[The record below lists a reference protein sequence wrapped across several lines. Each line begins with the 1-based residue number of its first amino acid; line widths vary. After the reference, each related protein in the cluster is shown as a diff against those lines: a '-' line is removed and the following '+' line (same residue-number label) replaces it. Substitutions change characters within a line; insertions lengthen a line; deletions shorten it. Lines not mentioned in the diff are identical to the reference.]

1 MGFNTN
7 TKNEPEW
14 LTPKYIID
22 ALGPFD
28 LAPCAPPI
36 ERRPWNT
43 AINHFS
49 KEVDGDGLSKDW
61 QGRVWLNPPYGRETF
76 KWLAKLAEHKSGV
89 ALIFARTETAGFHK
103 EIWEKAHGVFF
114 FKGRLSFGVSGT
126 GELKDRCNAP
136 SCLVS
141 YSHTDSTAIHL
152 ALISKKLSGRL
163 LFDLQ
168 GRM

>member
-1 MGFNTN
+1 M
-7 TKNEPEW
+7 
-14 LTPKYIID
+14 
-22 ALGPFD
+22 A
-28 LAPCAPPI
+28 
-36 ERRPWNT
+36 RPGV
-43 AINHFS
+43 AY
-49 KEVDGDGLSKDW
+49 
-61 QGRVWLNPPYGRETF
+61 PPYGRETF
-76 KWLAKLAEHKSGV
+76 KWLAKLAEHKSGI
-89 ALIFARTETAGFHK
+89 ALIFARTETTGFHQEVWK
-103 EIWEKAHGVFF
+103 KAHGVFF

-141 YSHTDSTAIHL
+141 YSHTDSAAIHQ